1 MAAQIREAKLLELA
15 ALVKHARAQLSHC
28 IDVHQSISKAND
40 VENGVINSFHAS
52 PLHSLIGRITSLITL
67 LSTFDDDGGSRL
79 FLDWAAKLLNRIMHD
94 APEDDRSNEAA
105 IHATTDLVTSEPIT
119 KGNGCT
125 IVKDNV
131 DVDCANPSEQSF
143 HPQQPQDILVSWD
156 HIIGAKSAVTALKQ
170 AVVLPRRMPQ
180 LFSGA
185 RKPWGCILLYGPP
198 GTGKTLLASA
208 SAKEAG
214 TPFISVSV
222 SDLLSKWVGDTEK
235 SIRDLF
241 RAASQCERCIIFLD
255 EVDALCGARGSNS
268 ESEGSRRA
276 KTEILIRMQNVD
288 PRKVTIIA
296 ATNLPWDL
304 DTAFRR
310 RFDRVIYVG
319 LPDAQERDQVLRHY
333 LVGAPHSIGN
343 EELTAIAHSN
353 LEGFSPCDISHVCQH
368 AMMIPIERLQAARHF
383 RLNTFPSVKSCDSA
397 VDETLLEPCAS
408 SDDGAF
414 PAFLED
420 LDPRLIAPL
429 AFTNDDLID
438 AARSHPMTISREY
451 LQQYDKW
458 EASLRVR

>member
-1 MAAQIREAKLLELA
+1 MTSHIREAKLAELA
-15 ALVKHARAQLSHC
+15 ALVQQARTQLSHC
-28 IDVHQSISKAND
+28 ITSHKQLAVEGSHGRGATKA
-40 VENGVINSFHAS
+40 SFRAS
-52 PLHSLIGRITSLITL
+52 PVHTLFGRIKSLVTL
-67 LSTFDDDGGSRL
+67 LCTFEDDSGSRD
-79 FLDWAAKLLNRIMHD
+79 FLDWAAKLLAQILHD
-94 APEDDRSNEAA
+94 AQEDTSSISTHGNRRSIDSNKFVQAEDSRDSSNA
-105 IHATTDLVTSEPIT
+105 DVEQREP
-119 KGNGCT
+119 NG
-125 IVKDNV
+125 
-131 DVDCANPSEQSF
+131 SEQTF
-143 HPQQPQDILVSWD
+143 RPQQPQDISVSWD
-156 HIIGAKSAVTALKQ
+156 HIIGATSAVTALKQ

-214 TPFISVSV
+214 TPLISVSV

-241 RAASQCERCIIFLD
+241 QTASQCDRCIIFLD
-255 EVDALCGARGSNS
+255 EVDALCGARGTSS

-276 KTEILIRMQNVD
+276 KTEFLIRMQSVD

-319 LPDAQERDQVLRHY
+319 LPDAQERNQVLRHY
-333 LVGAPHSIGN
+333 LSDAPHSILDD
-343 EELTAIAHSN
+343 ELTRIAQSE

-368 AMMIPIERLQAARHF
+368 AMMIPVERLQTAKYFRFTTLPVTAPSDAAVHE
-383 RLNTFPSVKSCDSA
+383 A
-397 VDETLLEPCAS
+397 LLEPCVGT
-408 SDDGAF
+408 DDGAF
-414 PAFLED
+414 AASLED
-420 LDPRLIAPL
+420 LEPTLIASL
-429 AFTNDDLID
+429 AVTQDDLID
-438 AARSHPMTISREY
+438 AAKGHPMTISREY
-451 LQQYDKW
+451 LQQYATW